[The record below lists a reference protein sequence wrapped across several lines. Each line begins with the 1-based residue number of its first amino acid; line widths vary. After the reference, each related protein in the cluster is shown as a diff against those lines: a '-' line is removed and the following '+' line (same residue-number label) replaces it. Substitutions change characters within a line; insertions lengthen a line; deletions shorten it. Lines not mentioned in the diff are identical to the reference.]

1 MKVLVTGFDGVEKHE
16 ATRLFHC
23 RNSRVASCFSTQK
36 EQPFLQIPKNLRL
49 FISGVTKLYQIDACR
64 ID

>member
-16 ATRLFHC
+16 ATRLFH
-23 RNSRVASCFSTQK
+23 CFSTQK

-49 FISGVTKLYQIDACR
+49 FISGVTKLYQINACR